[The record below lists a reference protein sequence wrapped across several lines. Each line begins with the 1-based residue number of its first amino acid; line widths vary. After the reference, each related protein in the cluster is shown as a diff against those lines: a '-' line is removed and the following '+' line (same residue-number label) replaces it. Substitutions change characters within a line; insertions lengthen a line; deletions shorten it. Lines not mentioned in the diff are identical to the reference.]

1 MNKGT
6 HFNGQPMYGQLIN
19 LLDKEEILKFS
30 RKYHGERYVKH
41 FDAYQHLTVMLYAV
55 IKRFDSL
62 REITD
67 SMFPEARKLA
77 HLGIRTMPRRSTL
90 SDANA
95 RRSEKAFEDI
105 YRSLYARYKGELS
118 SDSRKRQIPSWLN
131 RLQIIDSTTIS
142 LFSNLLF
149 KGVGRHP
156 KCGKKKGGIKV
167 HTNIHANEGVPSD
180 IRFTS
185 AATNDSFMLKPTN
198 YSDGD
203 IIAMDK
209 GLHRLLQIRGSYQP
223 WGRLC
228 YQDEEEPCL

>member
-95 RRSEKAFEDI
+95 RRSEKVFEDI
-105 YRSLYARYKGELS
+105 YRSLYARYKGKLS

-167 HTNIHANEGVPSD
+167 HTNIAV
-180 IRFTS
+180 R
-185 AATNDSFMLKPTN
+185 
-198 YSDGD
+198 
-203 IIAMDK
+203 
-209 GLHRLLQIRGSYQP
+209 
-223 WGRLC
+223 
-228 YQDEEEPCL
+228 